1 MSCKYKR
8 AMAVQAARIQ
18 TKPLTS
24 MVDLAAAGKPLIQVA
39 QLEKDPRPCFGFG
52 TPGTL

>member
-1 MSCKYKR
+1 
-8 AMAVQAARIQ
+8 
-18 TKPLTS
+18 